1 MFFLVPHPFKIEA
14 FLQNSLS
21 LQCTYLC
28 NSWRLSVYGLD
39 VTLTRC
45 VCLYRCWPTT
55 GGRPQSRRGLCQHF
69 YNVVTVS
76 TKHIVHKNTAAPEYV
91 GGGKDG
97 DWVLPI
103 VKLKGISINLEREF
117 VSTHRGV
124 CWSHVQK
131 QKGFFFFC
139 FFLNMHIVTLTT
151 HIWSWSL
158 LTCRQKP
165 LDLQQQLS
173 LKLVRPAFG
182 TV

>member
-76 TKHIVHKNTAAPEYV
+76 TKHIVHKNAAAPEYV

-103 VKLKGISINLEREF
+103 VKLKGISINFYVYQHTEECVEVMYRNRK
-117 VSTHRGV
+117 V
-124 CWSHVQK
+124 
-131 QKGFFFFC
+131 FFFF
-139 FFLNMHIVTLTT
+139 FFKHAYSDVDDT
-151 HIWSWSL
+151 HLVLVSAH
-158 LTCRQKP
+158 
-165 LDLQQQLS
+165 LQTETS
-173 LKLVRPAFG
+173 RPAATAQLETG
-182 TV
+182 

>member
-1 MFFLVPHPFKIEA
+1 MYI
-14 FLQNSLS
+14 S
-21 LQCTYLC
+21 LQLLTALSVRTWC
-28 NSWRLSVYGLD
+28 NVDQVRLSVQ
-39 VTLTRC
+39 VLTYNR
-45 VCLYRCWPTT
+45 
-55 GGRPQSRRGLCQHF
+55 GRPQSRRGLCQHF

-103 VKLKGISINLEREF
+103 VKLKGISINREREF

-124 CWSHVQK
+124 VLKSCTETER
-131 QKGFFFFC
+131 FFFF

>member
-103 VKLKGISINLEREF
+103 VKLKGISINFYVYQHTEECVEVMYRNRK
-117 VSTHRGV
+117 V
-124 CWSHVQK
+124 
-131 QKGFFFFC
+131 FFFF
-139 FFLNMHIVTLTT
+139 FFKHAYSDVDDT
-151 HIWSWSL
+151 HLVLVSAH
-158 LTCRQKP
+158 
-165 LDLQQQLS
+165 LQTETS
-173 LKLVRPAFG
+173 RPAATAQLETG
-182 TV
+182 

>member
-103 VKLKGISINLEREF
+103 VKLKGISINREREF

-131 QKGFFFFC
+131 QKGFFFF
-139 FFLNMHIVTLTT
+139 FFFKHAYSDVDDT
-151 HIWSWSL
+151 HLVLVSAH
-158 LTCRQKP
+158 
-165 LDLQQQLS
+165 LQTETS
-173 LKLVRPAFG
+173 RPAATAQLETG
-182 TV
+182 